1 MEAGASWQCVA
12 KLELGNEAYGGK
24 NVNWKMKDT
33 KNILKILLI
42 LAKNERVALVNLK
55 RELEKT
61 LNLVDYR
68 VFGSKAR
75 GEESPESDIDVM
87 IEVENY
93 TPEVEALID
102 ELVFEINLD
111 HDCLISTVIFGSK
124 ELHEGPL
131 RESPIY
137 RSISREGVRI

>member
-1 MEAGASWQCVA
+1 MPCEIHAVRSVTYLTGVGSANRTGVENLCDFNPLDLLNQ
-12 KLELGNEAYGGK
+12 L
-24 NVNWKMKDT
+24 MKS
-33 KNILKILLI
+33 
-42 LAKNERVALVNLK
+42 NERAALVNLK

-75 GEESPESDIDVM
+75 GEESPESDINVM

-93 TPEVEALID
+93 TPDVEALID
-102 ELVFEINLD
+102 ELIFEINLD
-111 HDCLISTVIFGSK
+111 HDCLISAVIFGSK

-137 RSISREGVRI
+137 RSISREGIRI

>member
-1 MEAGASWQCVA
+1 MPCEIHAVRSVTYLTGVGSANRTGVENLCDFNPLDLLNQ
-12 KLELGNEAYGGK
+12 L
-24 NVNWKMKDT
+24 MKS
-33 KNILKILLI
+33 
-42 LAKNERVALVNLK
+42 NERAALVNLK

-93 TPEVEALID
+93 TPDVEALID
-102 ELVFEINLD
+102 ELIFEINLD
-111 HDCLISTVIFGSK
+111 HDCLISAVIFGSK

-137 RSISREGVRI
+137 RSISREGIRI

>member
-1 MEAGASWQCVA
+1 
-12 KLELGNEAYGGK
+12 
-24 NVNWKMKDT
+24 MKP
-33 KNILKILLI
+33 
-42 LAKNERVALVNLK
+42 NERAALLKLK
-55 RELEKT
+55 REIGKT

-68 VFGSKAR
+68 VYGSKAR

-102 ELVFEINLD
+102 ELVFETNLD
-111 HDCLISTVIFGSK
+111 HDCLISAVIFGSK

-131 RESPIY
+131 GNHLFIDQ
-137 RSISREGVRI
+137 

>member
-1 MEAGASWQCVA
+1 VPCEIHAVRSVTYLTGVGSANRTGVENLCDFNPLDLLNQ
-12 KLELGNEAYGGK
+12 L
-24 NVNWKMKDT
+24 MKS
-33 KNILKILLI
+33 
-42 LAKNERVALVNLK
+42 NERAALVNLK

-93 TPEVEALID
+93 TPDVEALID
-102 ELVFEINLD
+102 ELIFEINLD
-111 HDCLISTVIFGSK
+111 HDCLISAVIFGSK

-137 RSISREGVRI
+137 RSISREGIRI

>member
-1 MEAGASWQCVA
+1 MPCEIHAVRSVTYLTGVGSANRTGVENLCDFNPLDVLNQ
-12 KLELGNEAYGGK
+12 L
-24 NVNWKMKDT
+24 MKS
-33 KNILKILLI
+33 
-42 LAKNERVALVNLK
+42 NERAALVNLK

-93 TPEVEALID
+93 TPDVEALID
-102 ELVFEINLD
+102 ELIFEINLD
-111 HDCLISTVIFGSK
+111 HDCLISAVIFGSK

-137 RSISREGVRI
+137 RSISREGIRI

>member
-1 MEAGASWQCVA
+1 MQP
-12 KLELGNEAYGGK
+12 
-24 NVNWKMKDT
+24 
-33 KNILKILLI
+33 
-42 LAKNERVALVNLK
+42 NERAAIFKLK
-55 RELEKT
+55 RELEKA

-75 GEESPESDIDVM
+75 YEESPESDIDVM

-93 TPEVEALID
+93 TPEVETLID

-111 HDCLISTVIFGSK
+111 HDCLISAVIFGSK

-131 RESPIY
+131 RESL
-137 RSISREGVRI
+137 SRRDTVGYFITSVPLFSKRGRKLLKITILE

>member
-1 MEAGASWQCVA
+1 MQP
-12 KLELGNEAYGGK
+12 
-24 NVNWKMKDT
+24 
-33 KNILKILLI
+33 
-42 LAKNERVALVNLK
+42 NERAAIFKLK
-55 RELEKT
+55 RELGKA

-75 GEESPESDIDVM
+75 YVESPESDVDVM

-93 TPEVEALID
+93 TPEVETLID
-102 ELVFEINLD
+102 DLVFEINLD
-111 HDCLISTVIFGSK
+111 HDCLISAVIFGSK

-137 RSISREGVRI
+137 RSINREGIRI

>member
-1 MEAGASWQCVA
+1 MRSVTYLTGVGSANRTGVENLCDFNPLDLLNQ
-12 KLELGNEAYGGK
+12 L
-24 NVNWKMKDT
+24 MKS
-33 KNILKILLI
+33 
-42 LAKNERVALVNLK
+42 NERAALVNLK

-93 TPEVEALID
+93 TPDVEALID
-102 ELVFEINLD
+102 ELIFEINLD
-111 HDCLISTVIFGSK
+111 HDCLISAVIFGSK

-137 RSISREGVRI
+137 RSISREGIRI

>member
-1 MEAGASWQCVA
+1 MPCEIHAVRSVTYLTGVGSANRTGVENLCDFNPLDLLNQ
-12 KLELGNEAYGGK
+12 L
-24 NVNWKMKDT
+24 MKS
-33 KNILKILLI
+33 
-42 LAKNERVALVNLK
+42 NERAALVNLK

-111 HDCLISTVIFGSK
+111 HDCLISAVIFGSK

-137 RSISREGVRI
+137 RSISREGIRI

>member
-1 MEAGASWQCVA
+1 MRS
-12 KLELGNEAYGGK
+12 
-24 NVNWKMKDT
+24 
-33 KNILKILLI
+33 
-42 LAKNERVALVNLK
+42 NERAALLKLK
-55 RELEKT
+55 REIGKT

-93 TPEVEALID
+93 TPEVEAQID
-102 ELVFEINLD
+102 DLVYEINLD
-111 HDCLISTVIFGSK
+111 HDCLISAVIFGSK
-124 ELHEGPL
+124 ELHETPL

-137 RSISREGVRI
+137 RSISREGIRI